1 MRGTQPDPEEDAM
14 HKAVIVAQFA
24 YVALGIRLGSPR
36 VQG

>member
-24 YVALGIRLGSPR
+24 YVALGLRLGRPR
-36 VQG
+36 LLG